1 MRSPVSLV
9 TGFRFDLQ
17 GGMSYPPHRH
27 RVVEIVLHA
36 AGSGTL
42 HCAGAQAHEFAAGD
56 ATITPPGQVH
66 HQAMREPGTDL
77 CLLVGVRADFAKPIT
92 RTLLIRGVLS
102 PTLRQE
108 IAALTEAHQPTAPH
122 ARLESDLRSATVLAG
137 LLARARP
144 AERDDHGGD
153 ASFAQAVAG
162 FMAERYATLGSLD
175 EVARAFAVS
184 PSHLR
189 QRFIAWHGVPPVR
202 WLVQL
207 RIERAKD
214 LLAHS
219 SLSLRE
225 IAAACG
231 FSSDQYLC
239 AVFRRLEGRAPGA
252 YRS

>member
-1 MRSPVSLV
+1 MLSPVSLV

-17 GGMSYPPHRH
+17 GGVCYPPHRH
-27 RVVEIVLHA
+27 RAVEIVLHA

-42 HCAGAQAHEFAAGD
+42 HGAGGPGVPFAAGD

-77 CLLVGVRADFAKPIT
+77 CLLVSLCGDLARPLT

-102 PTLRQE
+102 PALRQE
-108 IAALTEAHQPTAPH
+108 IATLTEAPRARAPY
-122 ARLESDLRSATVLAG
+122 ARLESDLRAATVLAG
-137 LLARARP
+137 LLERARP
-144 AERDDHGGD
+144 AGRDGDGGD
-153 ASFAQAVAG
+153 ASFAVAAAG

-189 QRFIAWHGVPPVR
+189 RRFLAWHGVPPVR
-202 WLVQL
+202 WLIQL
-207 RIERAKD
+207 RIARAKD

-239 AVFRRLEGRAPGA
+239 AVFRRFEGKAPGA
-252 YRS
+252 YRA

>member
-17 GGMSYPPHRH
+17 GGISYPPHRH

-36 AGSGTL
+36 AGSGIL
-42 HCAGAQAHEFAAGD
+42 HCAGAPAVPFAAGD

-77 CLLVGVRADFAKPIT
+77 CLLVSLRADLATPIT
-92 RTLLIRGVLS
+92 RTLLISAGLG

-108 IAALTEAHQPTAPH
+108 IAALSEAPQANAPH
-122 ARLESDLRSATVLAG
+122 ARLEGDLRAATVLAG
-137 LLARARP
+137 LLERARP
-144 AERDDHGGD
+144 AERDADGGD
-153 ASFAQAVAG
+153 ASFAQSVAG
-162 FMAERYATLGSLD
+162 FMAERSATLGSLA

-202 WLVQL
+202 WLIQL
-207 RIERAKD
+207 RIARAKD

-239 AVFRRLEGRAPGA
+239 AVFRRHEGRAPGT

>member
-1 MRSPVSLV
+1 MRSPVSFV
-9 TGFRFDLQ
+9 TGFRFALHA
-17 GGMSYPPHRH
+17 GVSYAPHRH

-36 AGSGTL
+36 AGSGIL
-42 HCAGAQAHEFAAGD
+42 HCAGAQVPFAAGD

-66 HQAMREPGTDL
+66 HQSMHEPGTDF
-77 CLLVGVRADFAKPIT
+77 CLLVSPRGELAVPLT
-92 RTLLIRGVLS
+92 RTLLIRGALS

-108 IAALTEAHQPTAPH
+108 ITALTEVPRTTAPH
-122 ARLESDLRSATVLAG
+122 ARLESDLRAATVLAG
-137 LLARARP
+137 LLERARP
-144 AERDDHGGD
+144 VARDAEGGD
-153 ASFAQAVAG
+153 ASFAQAAAG
-162 FMAERYATLGSLD
+162 FMAERYATLGSLR

-202 WLVQL
+202 WLIQL
-207 RIERAKD
+207 RIARAKE

-231 FSSDQYLC
+231 FGSDQYLC
-239 AVFRRLEGRAPGA
+239 AVFRRLEGKAPGS